1 MYFFHDVLQNV
12 LYFLVSAAITVVNK
26 PEKRREEGM
35 GGRTG
40 SAFLQERGLKGIWR
54 VRPLESKDR
63 AHDKHMSEA
72 TNRDQYAWPSE
83 ADGFIQQGL

>member
-1 MYFFHDVLQNV
+1 VGEQGVH
-12 LYFLVSAAITVVNK
+12 
-26 PEKRREEGM
+26 
-35 GGRTG
+35 
-40 SAFLQERGLKGIWR
+40 FLQERGLKGIWR

-83 ADGFIQQGL
+83 AEGFIQEGL